1 MSKEKTIQKE
11 ENKNNNTN
19 KQKGFFNPNFKGGK
33 GNFFGQRNTF
43 QKQIRNNHR
52 PQG

>member
-1 MSKEKTIQKE
+1 MSKDKNTQKE
-11 ENKNNNTN
+11 DNKSIVN
-19 KQKGFFNPNFKGGK
+19 KQKGFFNPNFKGK
-33 GNFFGQRNTF
+33 SNSFFGQRNTF